1 MNPESAACSGLYV
14 ALATPFQGDGS
25 LDVDG
30 FRRLVRHVVAGGA
43 DALIPLGTSGES
55 ATIDERERDVVIAA
69 CLEEAGGK
77 PVFVGTGHNAT
88 DKAAAWTRRAQDL
101 GAAGALVVTP
111 YYNKPT
117 PRGIVEHF
125 QAVADSAPSLPVI
138 VYNVPGRTG
147 SNLDLSTLFEL
158 FEMPQVVAVKES
170 SGDLRQIAE
179 IARSLPAG
187 KRLLSGDDPLAL
199 PSIAVGA
206 TGLVTVLGNVLPA
219 QMRELVHTAMDSDM
233 EQARELHQML
243 LPVMDAILM
252 ESNPIPLKAALRIL
266 GLCDDHLRL
275 PLTPASPD
283 TVAALEESLA
293 GIPQP
298 TAQVSR

>member
-1 MNPESAACSGLYV
+1 MNPENTACSGLYV

-25 LDVDG
+25 IDVDG
-30 FRRLVRHVVAGGA
+30 FRRLVRHVAAGGA
-43 DALIPLGTSGES
+43 DALVPLGTSGES
-55 ATIDERERDVVIAA
+55 ATIDDRERDVIISA
-69 CLEEAGGK
+69 CLEEAQDK

-88 DKAAAWTRRAQDL
+88 ARAAAWTRRAQEL

-117 PRGIVEHF
+117 RRGIVEHYR
-125 QAVADSAPSLPVI
+125 AVADSAPSLPLI
-138 VYNVPGRTG
+138 AYNVPGRTG
-147 SNLDLSTLFEL
+147 SNLDLQTLLELFEL
-158 FEMPQVVAVKES
+158 PQVVAVKES
-170 SGDLRQIAE
+170 GGDLRQIAE
-179 IARSLPAG
+179 IARSLPTD

-206 TGLVTVLGNVLPA
+206 TGLVSVLGNVLPGH
-219 QMRELVHTAMDSDM
+219 MRELVHAALDSDL
-233 EQARELHQML
+233 EQARELHQLL
-243 LPVMDAILM
+243 LPAMDAILM

-275 PLTPASPD
+275 PLTPASPN
-283 TVAALEESLA
+283 TVAALERSLA

>member
-1 MNPESAACSGLYV
+1 MNPESTACSGLYV

-25 LDVDG
+25 IDVDG
-30 FRRLVRHVVAGGA
+30 VRRLVRHVVAGGA
-43 DALIPLGTSGES
+43 DALVPLGTSGES
-55 ATIDERERDVVIAA
+55 ATIDDQERDVVITA
-69 CLEEAGGK
+69 CLEEAQGR

-88 DKAAAWTRRAQDL
+88 GRAAAWPRRAQEL
-101 GAAGALVVTP
+101 GASGALVVTP

-117 PRGIVEHF
+117 RRGLVEHYR
-125 QAVADSAPSLPVI
+125 AVAEAAPSLPLI

-147 SNLDLSTLFEL
+147 SNLDLSTLLEL
-158 FEMPQVVAVKES
+158 FELPQVVAIKES
-170 SGDLRQIAE
+170 SGDLRQISE

-206 TGLVTVLGNVLPA
+206 TGLVSVLGNVLPA
-219 QMRELVHTAMDSDM
+219 QMRELVDAAIDSDL
-233 EQARELHQML
+233 ERARKLHLLL
-243 LPVMDAILM
+243 LPVMGAILM

-283 TVAALEESLA
+283 TVVALEESLA
-293 GIPQP
+293 RIPQP

>member
-1 MNPESAACSGLYV
+1 MNPESTACSGLYV

-25 LDVDG
+25 IDVDG
-30 FRRLVRHVVAGGA
+30 VRRLVRHVVAGGA
-43 DALIPLGTSGES
+43 DALVPLGTSGES
-55 ATIDERERDVVIAA
+55 ATIDDQERDVVITA
-69 CLEEAGGK
+69 CLEEAQGR

-88 DKAAAWTRRAQDL
+88 GRAAAWTRRAQEL
-101 GAAGALVVTP
+101 GASGALVVTP

-117 PRGIVEHF
+117 RRGLVEHYR
-125 QAVADSAPSLPVI
+125 AVAEAAPSLPLI

-147 SNLDLSTLFEL
+147 SNLDLSTLLEL
-158 FEMPQVVAVKES
+158 FELPQVVAIKES
-170 SGDLRQIAE
+170 SGDLRQISE

-206 TGLVTVLGNVLPA
+206 TGLVSVLGNVLPA
-219 QMRELVHTAMDSDM
+219 QMRELVDAAIDSDL
-233 EQARELHQML
+233 ERARKLHQLL
-243 LPVMDAILM
+243 LPVMGAILM

-283 TVAALEESLA
+283 TVVALEESLA
-293 GIPQP
+293 RIPQP